1 MIISFQQLW
10 EQMDEAVPL
19 MDSGED
25 TQAIAVIRAGLD
37 LRPDEDTT
45 FWQDFMDLASNTE
58 GMAELLDVR
67 PEQVSRWSEKIQE
80 YMEKVDAKEAEDPST
95 KDDKEII
102 PTGDN
107 GAVTMPSNQDP
118 YLGEF

>member
-1 MIISFQQLW
+1 
-10 EQMDEAVPL
+10 MDEAVPL

-37 LRPDEDTT
+37 LRPDEETT

-95 KDDKEII
+95 QDDKEII

-107 GAVTMPSNQDP
+107 GAIAMPSNQDP